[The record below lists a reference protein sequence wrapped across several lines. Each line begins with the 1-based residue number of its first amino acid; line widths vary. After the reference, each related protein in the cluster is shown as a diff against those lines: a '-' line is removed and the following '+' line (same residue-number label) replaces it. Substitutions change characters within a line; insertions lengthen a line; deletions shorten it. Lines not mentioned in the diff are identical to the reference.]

1 MELPMS
7 STTKIASLFILEI
20 IINLKI
26 LNIYIGSKRD
36 NDRIY

>member
-1 MELPMS
+1 MS

-36 NDRIY
+36 NDRIYWKF